1 MYDSNSSLSLPLP
14 PLFSPSLSPSLP
26 PPPSPSLPPSPL
38 PPSLPPFPSSI
49 RHLCV
54 FVDAKAVYCTLAE
67 ILATEEKLSFASLMV
82 RELNTILF
90 SSAELFDLRM
100 QLQNMDG
107 PVSTC
112 TCSTRICTCRI
123 FLASGNFEGVKFG
136 ILITIHENNN
146 PPF

>member
-1 MYDSNSSLSLPLP
+1 MYMYTCIIYCITQTPLSLPLS
-14 PLFSPSLSPSLP
+14 LSLSLSLSPY
-26 PPPSPSLPPSPL
+26 
-38 PPSLPPFPSSI
+38 

-67 ILATEEKLSFASLMV
+67 ILASEEKLSFASLMV

-107 PVSTC
+107 PVSTGIHVEFTNIFKSFLYLFITVC
-112 TCSTRICTCRI
+112 ISPHRIVGYCLRVFMTAG
-123 FLASGNFEGVKFG
+123 L
-136 ILITIHENNN
+136 TM
-146 PPF
+146 P

>member
-1 MYDSNSSLSLPLP
+1 MHIHVLKNYVLYTCIYYSNSSLSL
-14 PLFSPSLSPSLP
+14 SPSVSLSLSL
-26 PPPSPSLPPSPL
+26 
-38 PPSLPPFPSSI
+38 SSY

-67 ILATEEKLSFASLMV
+67 ILASEEKLSFASLMV

-107 PVSTC
+107 PVSTGIHVE
-112 TCSTRICTCRI
+112 STHII
-123 FLASGNFEGVKFG
+123 
-136 ILITIHENNN
+136 
-146 PPF
+146 